1 MKLSIG
7 RALVLPVVLTASL
20 MFLSGCGGSPTTPPS
35 AGAID
40 LKTKYEQMQKN
51 QEYMEKMKNKGA
63 APPDAT
69 KTPKEGAK
77 D

>member
-1 MKLSIG
+1 MMLSIG
-7 RALVLPVVLTASL
+7 RALVLPVFLTASL
-20 MFLSGCGGSPTTPPS
+20 VFLSGCGGSPTTAP
-35 AGAID
+35 AGGGVD

-51 QEYMEKMKNKGA
+51 TDYMDKMKKQGT

-69 KTPKEGAK
+69 KTPKDGDK

>member
-1 MKLSIG
+1 MMLAKV
-7 RALVLPVVLTASL
+7 RALVLPLFLAASL
-20 MFLSGCGGSPTTPPS
+20 VLISGCGGSPTTAP
-35 AGAID
+35 AGGGVD

-51 QEYMEKMKNKGA
+51 TDYMDKMKKQGA

-69 KTPKEGAK
+69 KTPKDGDK